1 MRKVHVELMLKGQG
15 KSQNLEIFESEKSI
29 KVTES
34 ANEEIME
41 TLVMNIS
48 SSTLT
53 DQLSKLRLLLITHL
67 KTSI

>member
-1 MRKVHVELMLKGQG
+1 MELMLKGQG

-41 TLVMNIS
+41 TLVINIS